1 MTPQLTIE
9 GRRATIRLDAPERR
23 NALGPLDL
31 RALATIFDRID
42 HDRGIDV
49 AILTATGDT
58 FSSGYDLSELRAE
71 LGSDDAG
78 GARGDFPRIVDA
90 LENLRVPTL
99 CALRGGAYG
108 GGADLALACDFRIG
122 TPQASVAVPAVR
134 FGLTFYSGGLRR
146 YVERLGL
153 DAAKRIFL
161 LAEPLDA
168 NELLRLGFLH
178 EIVADGEIDA
188 RIERCTHL
196 LLSNAPQAVA
206 SLKRSLNEVA
216 RGVADPATLDD
227 AFADSFRVPDT
238 IERVRKT
245 SRRDGSPE

>member
-23 NALGPLDL
+23 NALAPLDVRTL
-31 RALATIFDRID
+31 ENIFDRID
-42 HDRGIDV
+42 RDRSIEV
-49 AILTATGDT
+49 AVLTATGET
-58 FSSGYDLSELRAE
+58 FCSGYDLGELRAE
-71 LGSDDAG
+71 LGSDDSA
-78 GARGDFPRIVDA
+78 GARADFPRMIDA

-108 GGADLALACDFRIG
+108 GGTDLALACDFRIG
-122 TPQASVAVPAVR
+122 TPRTIIVVPAAR

-161 LAEPLDA
+161 LAEPLGA

-178 EIVADGEIDA
+178 EIVEDDEIDA
-188 RIERCTHL
+188 RIEQRTEVL
-196 LLSNAPQAVA
+196 LANATQAVA
-206 SLKRSLNEVA
+206 TLKRSLNEVG
-216 RGVADPATLDD
+216 RGAADPATIDD
-227 AFADSFRVPDT
+227 AFADSFRAPDT
-238 IERVRKT
+238 IERLRNT
-245 SRRDGSPE
+245 SRRRDSL